1 MATLSPARIAA
12 ADVLSNVRRRNA
24 RARDLLRTSAPVARL
39 TPADRALATRL
50 ALGGVRTSGTVDAL
64 LDAHLRRGHLE
75 PRVRD
80 ALRISAFELLWL
92 ATPAHVAISQG
103 VELVRR
109 VSPHGTGLANAVLH
123 RVAEEDL
130 PALARARERVE
141 RRNCTASGIA
151 LVAALPQWLADE
163 LMVSLGTD
171 GVCRMAL
178 SALDAPGVYVA
189 GNACLHNDVEVEHLL
204 SAAGLMPCST
214 SLPGCL
220 SLSSAAGLAASGLVD
235 VVDVVPADMAA
246 QVVAWLASPAPGTRM
261 LEVGQGRGTK
271 SLLLESCA
279 LRRGGLAHLAAVE
292 SEAFKV
298 AVSRTRMERA
308 RLGKAVTCTAL
319 DGRRLGEKGLP
330 PELSGSFDSA
340 FVDAPCSGT
349 GTLRRHPEIAWALQ
363 EPAIRTAGQS
373 LPALQLELLRA
384 ASTRVG
390 AGGTLAY
397 ATCSELRQENEGVVS
412 AFLAGQEGAAFSLVS
427 PRLTAAFAALPP
439 QAQRLVTAMIGPDG
453 MVRTS
458 RVDTPELPLDGHFL
472 ALLVREA

>member
-1 MATLSPARIAA
+1 
-12 ADVLSNVRRRNA
+12 
-24 RARDLLRTSAPVARL
+24 
-39 TPADRALATRL
+39 
-50 ALGGVRTSGTVDAL
+50 
-64 LDAHLRRGHLE
+64 
-75 PRVRD
+75 
-80 ALRISAFELLWL
+80 
-92 ATPAHVAISQG
+92 
-103 VELVRR
+103 
-109 VSPHGTGLANAVLH
+109 
-123 RVAEEDL
+123 
-130 PALARARERVE
+130 
-141 RRNCTASGIA
+141 
-151 LVAALPQWLADE
+151 
-163 LMVSLGTD
+163 
-171 GVCRMAL
+171 
-178 SALDAPGVYVA
+178 
-189 GNACLHNDVEVEHLL
+189 
-204 SAAGLMPCST
+204 
-214 SLPGCL
+214 
-220 SLSSAAGLAASGLVD
+220 
-235 VVDVVPADMAA
+235 
-246 QVVAWLASPAPGTRM
+246 
-261 LEVGQGRGTK
+261 
-271 SLLLESCA
+271 
-279 LRRGGLAHLAAVE
+279 
-292 SEAFKV
+292 
-298 AVSRTRMERA
+298 MERA

-427 PRLTAAFAALPP
+427 PRSTAAFAALPP

>member
-141 RRNCTASGIA
+141 RRNCTASDIA

-340 FVDAPCSGT
+340 FVDAPCSGM

-427 PRLTAAFAALPP
+427 PRSTAAFAALPP